1 MESKHFTPPRDRGQS
16 PEDRRIEKL
25 LWANNIIFPVAL
37 ILSAF
42 FRYATLLALLFW
54 LYVLLRLIRR
64 DIAAK
69 QISVATIFYAVAGLA
84 ITVLVIYALIYPALR

>member
-1 MESKHFTPPRDRGQS
+1 MASMHPSQRRPGPQ
-16 PEDRRIEKL
+16 DRRLEKL

-54 LYVLLRLIRR
+54 LYVLVQLIRR
-64 DIAAK
+64 DISAK
-69 QISVATIFYAVAGLA
+69 KVSPVTLFYGVLGLA
-84 ITVLVIYALIYPALR
+84 IAVLVVYALIYPALH

>member
-16 PEDRRIEKL
+16 PEDRRLEKL

-42 FRYATLLALLFW
+42 FRYATLLALIFW
-54 LYVLLRLIRR
+54 LYVLLQLIRR
-64 DIAAK
+64 DVAAK
-69 QISVATIFYAVAGLA
+69 HISVSTIFYGVVGLA
-84 ITVLVIYALIYPALR
+84 ITVLVIYALIYPTLH